1 MNIIIALI
9 LTLSA
14 IFAPTQ
20 EPVSQPTSDPAS
32 FTLAPFKLA
41 STWVPEALADAG
53 VELPENVTILFQNQ
67 YNCGATETGLGGCTV
82 TRTDIKGHVIL
93 ISPELAYTAWG
104 NHILF
109 HEIAHTMGANECE
122 AEAYAHQFEAVALW
136 SYPECEEL
144 PTA

>member
-14 IFAPTQ
+14 IFAPVQAPATA
-20 EPVSQPTSDPAS
+20 PTSDPAS
-32 FTLAPFKLA
+32 FSLAPFKLT

-53 VELPENVTILFQNQ
+53 VSLPDNVTILFQNEH
-67 YNCGATETGLGGCTV
+67 NCGAVDGGLGGCTV
-82 TRTDIKGHVIL
+82 TRTDIDGYVVL

-109 HEIAHTMGANECE
+109 HEIAHTFGAGECE
-122 AEAYAHQFEAVALW
+122 AEAYAHQFEATALW
-136 SYPECEEL
+136 SYPACKESL
-144 PTA
+144 TA